1 MEIFTYE
8 GFMALLQVIGIDLVL
23 AGDNA
28 IVIGLAAAGLP
39 KELRGKAIMVGIVA
53 ATLMRIGF
61 ALITTQLLAIVG
73 LLLAGGILLL
83 WVCWKMWRELREGGH
98 ELEHEA
104 AEALADQD
112 LDKDGDVA
120 GGAPRK
126 TFRQA
131 ATQIVIADVSMS
143 LDNVLAVAGAA
154 REHPTVLVIGL
165 ALSIAL
171 MGFAATFIARLLN
184 KHRWIAYVGLA
195 IIVYVSLQMIWEGG
209 HEIIYG
215 REPAVEAVEGA
226 IEGGAEAPAAEG
238 ATTEPAAGSGT
249 SP

>member
-8 GFMALLQVIGIDLVL
+8 GFVALMQVIGIDLVL

-39 KELRGKAIMVGIVA
+39 KEQRAKAILVGIGA

-83 WVCWKMWRELREGGH
+83 WVCWKMWQELRAGAH
-98 ELEHEA
+98 EHDIEA
-104 AEALADQD
+104 VEALANEDID
-112 LDKDGDVA
+112 ADGAVA
-120 GGAPRK
+120 DDAPKK
-126 TFRQA
+126 TFAQA
-131 ATQIVIADVSMS
+131 AWQIVIADVSMS

-154 REHPTVLVIGL
+154 KDHPTVLIIGL
-165 ALSIAL
+165 ALSIAM
-171 MGFAATFIARLLN
+171 MGLAASFIAKLLN

-195 IIVYVSLQMIWEGG
+195 IIVYVALKMMWEGW
-209 HEIIYG
+209 HEV
-215 REPAVEAVEGA
+215 EPIVLGYLK
-226 IEGGAEAPAAEG
+226 
-238 ATTEPAAGSGT
+238 
-249 SP
+249 